1 MGEENP
7 LIYLLGGGS
16 LSLLVA
22 AFIKGAWDYIR
33 GRHDRERETAK
44 DRRDT
49 ISQLK
54 DEVRAAERD
63 ADEARMNTLL
73 EQRKSGTYW
82 EAYAKLRQHIVR
94 EHHVDP
100 STLGPWPKAD

>member
-33 GRHDRERETAK
+33 GRHDREREAAK

-63 ADEARMNTLL
+63 ADDER
-73 EQRKSGTYW
+73 RKSGAYW
-82 EAYAKLRQHIVR
+82 EAYAELRQRIVR

>member
-22 AFIKGAWDYIR
+22 AFIKGAWDYFQ
-33 GRHDRERETAK
+33 GRHDREREAAK

-49 ISQLK
+49 IGTLK
-54 DEVRAAERD
+54 DDLRD
-63 ADEARMNTLL
+63 AEARADQARMESLL
-73 EQRKSGTYW
+73 HQRKAGTYW
-82 EAYAKLRQHIVR
+82 EYASRLRQYAISTYQADPDSLPR
-94 EHHVDP
+94 WP
-100 STLGPWPKAD
+100 STD